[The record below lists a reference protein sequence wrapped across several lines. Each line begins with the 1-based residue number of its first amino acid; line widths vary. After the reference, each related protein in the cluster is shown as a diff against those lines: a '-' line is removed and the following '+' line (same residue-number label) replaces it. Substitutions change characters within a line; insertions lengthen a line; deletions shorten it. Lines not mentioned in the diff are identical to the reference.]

1 MTVAEDEINE
11 PSPSSGRQKKSWRGN
26 YTKTGNSVRPLAW
39 RHCLIGLTWKPLS
52 GEWYNIYIRLLFIY
66 ITASST
72 TMRFIKAT
80 HTRDLVYQLIAIVCN
95 RIGCAAAHPQR
106 EKEKKKHQIV
116 PVDRVDGSRLHCNDW
131 DLLGGENNG
140 SLEIAFSSSAVS
152 SAFSLSFFATVQS
165 ESTMPAT

>member
-1 MTVAEDEINE
+1 
-11 PSPSSGRQKKSWRGN
+11 
-26 YTKTGNSVRPLAW
+26 
-39 RHCLIGLTWKPLS
+39 
-52 GEWYNIYIRLLFIY
+52 
-66 ITASST
+66 
-72 TMRFIKAT
+72 MRFIKAT

-95 RIGCAAAHPQR
+95 RIGCAAAHLQR

-152 SAFSLSFFATVQS
+152 SAFSLSLSLSFLLLFKVSQQCQLRRQV
-165 ESTMPAT
+165 